1 MKIYNRRR
9 FLSATCLQC
18 AGLLM
23 DKKLLPGFTQVSGAR
38 GDINDLI
45 DGVHIFEVKK
55 GRFFSPLPNQRIKCE
70 LCPRECQVDHL
81 ERGFC
86 GNRENRKGTYY
97 VLAYSN
103 PCAIHIDPI
112 EKKPFYHYLPK
123 SQALS
128 ISTSGCNMMCK
139 FCQNWQISQFRPEQT
154 DNNHLPPDQVIKIA
168 RDRSV
173 QVIAYT
179 YAEPIVFY
187 EYMYDC
193 SVLARKQNI
202 KNVLISGGYINE
214 EPLKEL
220 VKVLDAVKIDLKA
233 FSQKYYQD
241 ICSADLKPVLKCLE
255 LLKAE
260 KIWFEIVYLV
270 VPTLNDNL
278 TEIRNMC
285 IWIRDNLGADV
296 PVHFSRFYPSY
307 MLKNLQPTPV
317 STLEKIR
324 KTGQDAGLNYVYLGN
339 VSGHEGESTFC
350 PGCSKKLIHRV
361 GYQILE
367 NNINSGKCNNCNRK
381 IAGVWN

>member
-1 MKIYNRRR
+1 MKVYNRRR

-18 AGLLM
+18 AGLVLN
-23 DKKLLPGFTQVSGAR
+23 KKLLSGFTQVSGA
-38 GDINDLI
+38 GDDVSDLI
-45 DGVHIFEVKK
+45 DGTHIFEVKK
-55 GRFFSPLPNQRIKCE
+55 GRFFSPLPNQRIHCK

-128 ISTSGCNMMCK
+128 ISTSGCNMMCR

-154 DNNHLPPDQVIKIA
+154 DNVHLPPEQVIKIA
-168 RDRSV
+168 RDRSIP
-173 QVIAYT
+173 VIAYT

-193 SVLARKQNI
+193 SVLAKKQNI
-202 KNVLISGGYINE
+202 KNVMISGGYINE

-233 FSQKYYQD
+233 YSQKYYQD
-241 ICSADLKPVLKCLE
+241 ICSSDLEPVLKCLE

-260 KIWFEIVYLV
+260 KIWYEIVYLV

-278 TEIRNMC
+278 REIRDMS

-296 PVHFSRFYPSY
+296 PVHFSRFHPTY

-324 KTGQDAGLNYVYLGN
+324 KTAQDAGLNYVYLGN

-350 PGCSKKLIHRV
+350 PGCSKKLINRV

-367 NNINSGKCNNCNRK
+367 NNIDAGKCSNCNRK
-381 IAGVWN
+381 IAGVWD